1 MSRFLLMAHLVVY
14 RKLSRCPEEDGERLF
29 GLKLR
34 LDKELQHT
42 TNPL

>member
-1 MSRFLLMAHLVVY
+1 MSRNLLMAHLY
-14 RKLSRCPEEDGERLF
+14 IGSYRCPEEDEERLF